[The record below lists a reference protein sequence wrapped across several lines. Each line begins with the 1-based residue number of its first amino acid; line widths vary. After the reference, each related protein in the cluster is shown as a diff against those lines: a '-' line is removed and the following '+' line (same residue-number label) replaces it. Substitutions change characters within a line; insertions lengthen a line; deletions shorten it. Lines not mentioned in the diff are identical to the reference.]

1 MAKILVKSPVTSNG
15 RDPIMTADGRIVYKE
30 TILNTAAKPVL
41 EKINAKL
48 PTHLK
53 KVITDIVPTPAAIVP
68 NVEEPP
74 KKPTKPETK
83 P

>member
-53 KVITDIVPTPAAIVP
+53 KVISDIVP

-74 KKPTKPETK
+74 IKTKKPETK
-83 P
+83 PS

>member
-15 RDPIMTADGRIVYKE
+15 RDPIMSAEGKIVYKE
-30 TILNTAAKPVL
+30 TILNVAAKPVL
-41 EKINAKL
+41 EKINLKL

-53 KVITDIVPTPAAIVP
+53 KVITDIVP
-68 NVEEPP
+68 NNEEPP
-74 KKPTKPETK
+74 VKTKKPETK

>member
-15 RDPIMTADGRIVYKE
+15 RDPIMSAEGKIVYKE
-30 TILNTAAKPVL
+30 TVLNAAAKPVL
-41 EKINAKL
+41 EKINSKL

-53 KVITDIVPTPAAIVP
+53 KAITDIVP
-68 NVEEPP
+68 NNEEPP
-74 KKPTKPETK
+74 VKTKKPETK

>member
-15 RDPIMTADGRIVYKE
+15 RDPIMSAEGKIVYKE
-30 TILNTAAKPVL
+30 TILNAAAKPVL
-41 EKINAKL
+41 EKINSKL

-53 KVITDIVPTPAAIVP
+53 KVITDIVDNPEVP
-68 NVEEPP
+68 PV
-74 KKPTKPETK
+74 KTKKPETK

>member
-15 RDPIMTADGRIVYKE
+15 RDPIMTGEGKIVYKE
-30 TILNTAAKPVL
+30 TILEHGAKPVL
-41 EKINAKL
+41 EKINSKL

-53 KVITDIVPTPAAIVP
+53 KAITDIAIPAAIVENP
-68 NVEEPP
+68 EAPP
-74 KKPTKPETK
+74 IKTKKPETK

>member
-15 RDPIMTADGRIVYKE
+15 RDPIMSAEGKIVYKE
-30 TILNTAAKPVL
+30 TILEHGAKPVL
-41 EKINAKL
+41 EKINSKL

-53 KVITDIVPTPAAIVP
+53 KVITDIAIPAAIVP

-74 KKPTKPETK
+74 IKTKKPETK